1 MRFCRNNPNPRFHEI
16 SYLKNRYLSP
26 CFHTRIPAI
35 FVIYYCRNVSAERI
49 FNQLS
54 IDIICL
60 IFRQKINILRGG
72 KIDRLAQKDAKTL
85 CFAPSGLNS
94 KRRYLFGANTF
105 HDVIG
110 YLCTHRQLPVKL
122 AYSRFRDESKPATS
136 LKFKSRCG
144 QDFLYFLLASRSSQL
159 G

>member
-1 MRFCRNNPNPRFHEI
+1 M
-16 SYLKNRYLSP
+16 
-26 CFHTRIPAI
+26 
-35 FVIYYCRNVSAERI
+35 
-49 FNQLS
+49 
-54 IDIICL
+54 
-60 IFRQKINILRGG
+60 NILRGG

-136 LKFKSRCG
+136 LKSRLNYHMFVKFIQRMFQSG
-144 QDFLYFLLASRSSQL
+144 NFEYYSIIKLFLHEFTVLKPSIQIYSPILSRARNRPKILLY
-159 G
+159 